1 MESQEKLFEGFKIFI
16 ERNGKPFNY
25 MTFDE
30 EAEKLRVQAA
40 EERAKDKISFV
51 QDIAE
56 REEFV
61 ERKWRKQKEDYTKT
75 RFEQIKEQERD
86 LLDSKSQPIRAY
98 LVDNVV
104 PILTEGL
111 VEVCKNQPEDPVDFL
126 AEFLFRES
134 KNIQANNIYF
144 GS

>member
-1 MESQEKLFEGFKIFI
+1 
-16 ERNGKPFNY
+16 

-30 EAEKLRVQAA
+30 ENERVRISRVEEQAK
-40 EERAKDKISFV
+40 EQQTQKI
-51 QDIAE
+51 DLE
-56 REEFV
+56 DREEYI
-61 ERKWRKQKEDYTKT
+61 ERQWRKQKEDYTKS

-104 PILTEGL
+104 PILKDGL
-111 VEVCKNQPEDPVDFL
+111 IEVCKNQPDDPVDFL

-134 KNIQANNIYF
+134 KNIQTNNIHFY
-144 GS
+144 